1 MTNRFHKIWRVLL
14 IWLLLIVVS
23 NLQLFGLYHLNT
35 DIAFFILSHLCL
47 LAIYLTFRKTAKK
60 AGDLNPLLSKTNP
73 LLSSSK
79 IAVIILYLIFSIC
92 FWLHLNIIADFLI
105 ARFPA
110 VFERFYDFAFQ
121 YSSQLKSTFLM
132 LAANLAMWAVLV
144 LSTWNGIRNVIQS
157 DDDKP
162 STEIKTANL
171 IWVSVLVLFCL
182 IYFAL
187 LRHNTFHSK
196 AWDLAIFAQLIDNFR
211 HGVFF
216 EANVRGVSNIFSDHF
231 TPIIYIF
238 SPFLYLWNDPSR
250 LLLVVQ
256 ALFITIGVIP
266 TFLIA
271 RKRTN
276 SPTAGFCMG
285 VVYLLL
291 PTLQYMNIFDFH
303 PVVLSIPLMLFAWH
317 FWESRR
323 FGLMYLFL
331 AFTMLCHEQMWI
343 VVGALGLYL
352 ALFERE
358 RIRGIALAVIGWG
371 GFLLLVLW
379 FFPMFRGGEEYFYVH
394 RYAYLGDSMG
404 EIIKSILTK
413 PQLWLPRLVSPQA
426 LMFIILMLLPVGFL
440 PAWRPKYLLIILPTY
455 FYSALSIESL
465 QTSIFAQYA
474 APYVPFVIIASIY
487 GLERISKRVLDN
499 ANKLVVFKCLGF
511 IAVCAALIANAY
523 CSPYIHGRAYQSQ
536 QFKGIWSLRPDI
548 SAINGIPKNASI
560 CAGSKYAPHLVKRD
574 LYLLPDY
581 KKAEYIVLDFTDYHD
596 SVMHEKIL
604 EIFNQEYFVLWN
616 SATPRII
623 LRKVPEKQSQE
634 SRNISLSDG
643 NCLDEQYDKSPL
655 VFHRKKPNSRATD
668 MYRSDAP
675 IHMELG
681 ILNPVSYVRDMSAE
695 FVKVRDTDE
704 LFFGVLIYP
713 ATKSRSLFYGQP
725 PLFNI
730 VRFWYGHKSTI
741 EWEIGERLLHALGL
755 PKGTVLST
763 RNRIPPLF
771 LLMPIPEDYPNTLE
785 EYITEMSIQQRWLGR
800 IFHDN
805 TIPKNGF
812 RDEFEFVEYP
822 DE

>member
-1 MTNRFHKIWRVLL
+1 MANRFYKIWRVLL
-14 IWLLLIVVS
+14 IWLLLIVAS
-23 NLQLFGLYHLNT
+23 NLHLFGLYHLNP

-47 LAIYLTFRKTAKK
+47 LAIYLTFRKT
-60 AGDLNPLLSKTNP
+60 SKPSHVISRVT
-73 LLSSSK
+73 
-79 IAVIILYLIFSIC
+79 IILYLIFSLC

-105 ARFPA
+105 ARFPDI
-110 VFERFYDFAFQ
+110 FERFYNFAFQ

-132 LAANLAMWAVLV
+132 LSANLAMWAVLI
-144 LSTWNGIRNVIQS
+144 LSTWNGIRNVIHE
-157 DDDKP
+157 DEDKP
-162 STEIKTANL
+162 SSEIKPVNL
-171 IWVSVLVLFCL
+171 IWVSALVFIGL

-216 EANVRGVSNIFSDHF
+216 EANIRGVSNIFSDHF

-238 SPFLYLWNDPSR
+238 SPLLYIWNDPSR

-256 ALFITIGVIP
+256 AAFITLGVIP

-276 SPTAGFCMG
+276 SPTVGFCMG

-323 FGLMYLFL
+323 FTLMYLFL
-331 AFTMLCHEQMWI
+331 FLTMLCHEQMWI

-358 RIRGIALAVIGWG
+358 RIRGISLAVIGWG
-371 GFLLLVLW
+371 GFLCLVLW

-394 RYAYLGDSMG
+394 RYAYLGNSMG
-404 EIIKSILTK
+404 EIIKSIVTK

-487 GLERISKRVLDN
+487 GLERISKK
-499 ANKLVVFKCLGF
+499 ANQLVILKSLGF
-511 IAVCAALIANAY
+511 IAVCAALIANVY
-523 CSPYIHGRAYQSQ
+523 FSPYVHGRAYQSQ
-536 QFKGIWSLRPDI
+536 QFMGIWSLRPDI
-548 SAINGIPKNASI
+548 NAINGIPENVSV
-560 CAGSKYAPHLVKRD
+560 CAGSKYAPHLVRRD

-581 KKAEYIVLDFTDYHD
+581 KKAEYIVLDISDYHN
-596 SVMHEKIL
+596 SIMHENIL
-604 EIFNQEYFVLWN
+604 EIFNQKDRVIKKV
-616 SATPRII
+616 TPLII
-623 LRKVPEKQSQE
+623 LRKIQGVQNQDN
-634 SRNISLSDG
+634 RNLALSDG
-643 NCLDEQYDKSPL
+643 YCLDEQQYKSPL
-655 VFHRKKPNSRATD
+655 VFHRKKPNSNAAD
-668 MYRSDAP
+668 LYRSDAP

-681 ILNPVSYVRDMSAE
+681 ILNPVSYLRSMSAE
-695 FVKVRDTDE
+695 FVKVRDTDD

-713 ATKSRSLFYGQP
+713 TTKSRSLFYGQP
-725 PLFNI
+725 PIFNI
-730 VRFWYGHKSTI
+730 VRFWYGHKSTS
-741 EWEIGERLLHALGL
+741 EWETGECLSHGFRL
-755 PKGTVLST
+755 PNGTILNT

-771 LLMPIPEDYPNTLE
+771 LLMPIPEDYSNTLE
-785 EYITEMSIQQRWLGR
+785 EYITEMSIQERWLGR
-800 IFHDN
+800 IFHDS
-805 TIPKNGF
+805 TIPKDGF

>member
-1 MTNRFHKIWRVLL
+1 
-14 IWLLLIVVS
+14 
-23 NLQLFGLYHLNT
+23 
-35 DIAFFILSHLCL
+35 
-47 LAIYLTFRKTAKK
+47 
-60 AGDLNPLLSKTNP
+60 
-73 LLSSSK
+73 
-79 IAVIILYLIFSIC
+79 
-92 FWLHLNIIADFLI
+92 
-105 ARFPA
+105 
-110 VFERFYDFAFQ
+110 
-121 YSSQLKSTFLM
+121 M
-132 LAANLAMWAVLV
+132 LAANLSMWAVLI
-144 LSTWNGIRNVIQS
+144 LSTWNGISNAIQK

-162 STEIKTANL
+162 SSEIKSVNL
-171 IWVSVLVLFCL
+171 IWVSALVFIGL

-238 SPFLYLWNDPSR
+238 SPLLYIWNDPSR

-256 ALFITIGVIP
+256 AAFITLGAIP

-276 SPTAGFCMG
+276 SPTVGFCMG

-291 PTLQYMNIFDFH
+291 PTLQYMNVFDFH

-317 FWESRR
+317 YWESRR
-323 FGLMYLFL
+323 FSLMYLFL
-331 AFTMLCHEQMWI
+331 FLTMLCHEQMWI

-358 RIRGIALAVIGWG
+358 RIRGISLAIIGWG
-371 GFLLLVLW
+371 GFLCLVLW
-379 FFPMFRGGEEYFYVH
+379 FFPMFRGGEEYFYIH

-413 PQLWLPRLVSPQA
+413 SQLWLPRLVSPQS
-426 LMFIILMLLPVGFL
+426 LMFIILMLLPVAFL
-440 PAWRPKYLLIILPTY
+440 PLWRPKYLLIILPTY

-487 GLERISKRVLDN
+487 GLERISKKVLDN
-499 ANKLVVFKCLGF
+499 VNLLVMLKSLGF
-511 IAVCAALIANAY
+511 IAVCAALVANVY
-523 CSPYIHGRAYQSQ
+523 FSPYIYGRAYQSQ
-536 QFKGIWSLRPDI
+536 QFNGKWIKKFYI
-548 SAINGIPKNASI
+548 NAINEIPENASV
-560 CAGSKYAPHLVKRD
+560 CAGSKYAPHLIRRD

-581 KKAEYIVLDFTDYHD
+581 KKAEYIVLDISDYPD
-596 SVMHEKIL
+596 SIMHEKIL
-604 EIFNQEYFVLWN
+604 EIFNQEDLVIYKHVRQL
-616 SATPRII
+616 II
-623 LRKVPEKQSQE
+623 LRKVPGKYNQE
-634 SRNISLSDG
+634 SRNIALFDSY
-643 NCLDEQYDKSPL
+643 CLDEQQYESPF
-655 VFHRKKPNSRATD
+655 VFLRKKHNSNAVD
-668 MYRSDAP
+668 LYRSDAP

-681 ILNPVSYVRDMSAE
+681 FLNLRGMSAE
-695 FVKVRDTDE
+695 FLKVSDTDD

-725 PLFNI
+725 PIFNI
-730 VRFWYGHKSTI
+730 VRFWHGHKSTI
-741 EWEIGERLLHALGL
+741 EWETGERLSHAIRL
-755 PKGTVLST
+755 PNGAVIDVQNKIT
-763 RNRIPPLF
+763 PLF
-771 LLMPIPEDYPNTLE
+771 LLMPIPDDYPNTLE
-785 EYITEMSIQQRWLGR
+785 EYITEMSIQERWLGR
-800 IFHDN
+800 IFHDS
-805 TIPKNGF
+805 TIPKDGF